1 MKNWML
7 GLCALVLAGV
17 SLTACSD
24 SETYADQ
31 KNKERKAISAFLAR
45 NPLVLL
51 NAEGDTLLN
60 TAQIK
65 VISQTAFEAQ
75 DSTTNVEE
83 NEYVLFGNTG
93 VYMQIVRKGAGEKLK
108 SGETTR
114 LICRY
119 WEYNILGD
127 SLQTSNM
134 VRYWST
140 NPEILDVSNNSGTI
154 SASFN
159 TSVNGGGA
167 MYAAYQSTTT
177 PNGWVL
183 PLSYVNIGRQVAE
196 DEGIAKVRLIL
207 PHAQG
212 TSNATSNVYPCFYEI
227 TYQRMR
233 D

>member
-1 MKNWML
+1 MKRWMQ
-7 GLCALVLAGV
+7 GLWALVLTGLV
-17 SLTACSD
+17 LTACSD
-24 SETYADQ
+24 GETYADQ
-31 KNKERKAISAFLAR
+31 KDKERRAIEAFQAR
-45 NPLVLL
+45 SPLVLR

-60 TAQIK
+60 TAGIK
-65 VISQTAFEAQ
+65 VISQATFEAQ
-75 DSTTNVEE
+75 DSTTNVAA

-93 VYMQIVRKGAGEKLK
+93 VYMQIVRKGPGEKLK

-114 LICRY
+114 IICRY

-154 SASFN
+154 QASFN

-167 MYAAYQSTTT
+167 MYAAYKSTAT
-177 PNGWVL
+177 PRGWIL
-183 PLSYVNIGRQVAE
+183 PLSYVNIGRQVAA
-196 DEGIAKVRLIL
+196 DEGVAKVRLIL